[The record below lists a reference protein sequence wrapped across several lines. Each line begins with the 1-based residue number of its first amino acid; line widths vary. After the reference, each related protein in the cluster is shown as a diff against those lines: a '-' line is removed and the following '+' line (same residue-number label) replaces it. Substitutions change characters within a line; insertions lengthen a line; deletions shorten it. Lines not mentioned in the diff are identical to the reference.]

1 MADKLLVGTSLY
13 SFQLEYLT
21 YRWSFED
28 CMQLAA
34 QAGGDK
40 GVEIVGVMHHRCWPG
55 LSREFER
62 VFKSALER
70 WELTPTHYGAYA
82 EMTMFPDLDERFDF
96 HVIQLKT
103 AHKLGFPLIR
113 FQTPGSD
120 PLLERLIP
128 VAKKLNLKIAI
139 EIHTPLMFEN
149 PLCQQLIELIRKLSS
164 EYVGLMPDT
173 GIFEDMDAVRRAQ
186 GQVAGA
192 GKDAYRPSD
201 PAKLGDIMPY
211 IMGLHGKFHRI
222 VNGEIPEVQFDGVVR
237 ALAQGGFKGWMSTEF
252 EGGVLGEH
260 ANSFEV
266 VKAHQTLIKRLIAK
280 YAKA

>member
-1 MADKLLVGTSLY
+1 MADTLRVGTTLY

-21 YRWSFED
+21 YQWSFED

-34 QAGGDK
+34 HTGGDK

-62 VFKSALER
+62 VFKSSLER

-82 EMTMFPDLDERFDF
+82 EMTIYPNLDDRYDL
-96 HVIQLKT
+96 HVMQLQT
-103 AHKLGFPLIR
+103 AHRLGFPVIR
-113 FQTPGSD
+113 FQTPGTD

-128 VAKKLNLKIAI
+128 VAKKLNVKMAI

-149 PLCQQLIELIRKLSS
+149 PACEKLVELIKKISS
-164 EYVGLMPDT
+164 EWVGLMPDT

-186 GQVAGA
+186 GRVAG
-192 GKDAYRPSD
+192 GGQQEYPPSD
-201 PAKLGDIMPY
+201 PARLADIMPY

-222 VNGEIPEVQFDGVVR
+222 VNGEIPEVPFDGIVR
-237 ALAQGGFKGWMSTEF
+237 TLVKGGFKGWMSTEF
-252 EGGVLGEH
+252 EGGVLGDYP
-260 ANSFEV
+260 NSFEV
-266 VKAHQTLIKRLIAK
+266 VKAHQALIKRLIAK
-280 YAKA
+280 YAAA